1 LTHAG
6 NWLHASKAGAE
17 ARIERH
23 GRQSIDGAPADLAI
37 LLILR
42 LGRLQASSTQYGF
55 MFFPA
60 MPASGTAILEIEQ

>member
-6 NWLHASKAGAE
+6 NRLHASKAGAE

-23 GRQSIDGAPADLAI
+23 VRQRVDGAPADLAI

-42 LGRLQASSTQYGF
+42 LGRLQASSAQYGF
-55 MFFPA
+55 YIFA
-60 MPASGTAILEIEQ
+60 RDACQWHGDSGD